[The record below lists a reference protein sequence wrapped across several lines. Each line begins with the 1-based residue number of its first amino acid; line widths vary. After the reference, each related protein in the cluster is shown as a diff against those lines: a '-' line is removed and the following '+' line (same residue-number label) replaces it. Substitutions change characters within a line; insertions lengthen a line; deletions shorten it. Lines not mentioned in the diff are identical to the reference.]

1 LYLSSPPSG
10 VSVSPASTPSS
21 HRNRPSTAIVFLGCQ
36 THRRELP
43 CVVITLRHHIL
54 CFIFCSSI
62 YSRFLW
68 PCPRFFS
75 EHTGG

>member
-1 LYLSSPPSG
+1 LYLSSPPSS

-21 HRNRPSTAIVFLGCQ
+21 HRNHPSATIVFLGHQ

-43 CVVITLRHHIL
+43 CVVIPLCHHIL
-54 CFIFCSSI
+54 CFIYCSSI

-68 PCPRFFS
+68 PSPCFFL
-75 EHTGG
+75 EYTGG